1 MEGRAAHFRKEVSA
15 RESGRPYG
23 WGGTCGGGTLSLA
36 TPFHLPVEGPVALDR
51 DGWLQ
56 HRVPG
61 VLPDDADTAHGV
73 QVFDMYSVVITT
85 SNPAHENKQ
94 LERGYG

>member
-1 MEGRAAHFRKEVSA
+1 MEARAAHFGKEVSA
-15 RESGRPYG
+15 RRSGRPHG

-36 TPFHLPVEGPVALDR
+36 TPFYLALDR